1 MPHPLHPLSPFKNSV
16 NSLNLNDFPF
26 YGSRSLYPPPPPPD
40 IWPWKTMKKKKKRST
55 ISNVARET
63 AIFYGRDS
71 FDSISMQRRERG
83 EESKFS
89 RSIKFR
95 NGWYPL
101 KKKKMEGEIY
111 DTALALIG
119 MVSSVRYF
127 RKYGF
132 ELDFWRSG
140 RSENSNERTNE
151 PAPGTLAIYFQN
163 SFSS

>member
-63 AIFYGRDS
+63 AWLLR
-71 FDSISMQRRERG
+71 FDFHAKKRERRG
-83 EESKFS
+83 IEIFEVNQVSK
-89 RSIKFR
+89 RMISI
-95 NGWYPL
+95 